1 METRKPIDLSAGG
14 LMLVIC
20 MIWGL
25 QQVVIKLAAEDMAPI
40 VQTGLRSGLAAVL
53 VAALIRIRGGRIV
66 LRDSSWRPGLL
77 AGFLFALEYLFVGE
91 GLRFTT
97 ASHMVVFLYTAPIF
111 TALLLHWR
119 LPEERLKPL
128 QWAGIGLAFTGIVLT
143 FIDRGAASTAASAP
157 NMVLGDLFGMA
168 GGLCWG
174 LTNLVLRT
182 SRLAFIPA
190 SNTLLYQLIGAFVL
204 LSFSTVILGQTEV
217 RLTATVVASL
227 SFQVLIISFA
237 SFLAWFWLLR
247 HYLASR
253 LGVLSFLTPL
263 FGVAFGVLLLNEPL
277 EMNFILGSLMVLAG
291 VLLVSGYEWIQH
303 RMAQAHRC
311 GESC

>member
-1 METRKPIDLSAGG
+1 METRKPIDPLAGG

-25 QQVVIKLAAEDMAPI
+25 QQVVIKIAAEGMAPI

-53 VAALIRIRGGRIV
+53 VAALIRLNGGRIV
-66 LRDSSWRPGLL
+66 LRDGSWQPGLL
-77 AGFLFALEYLFVGE
+77 AGLLFALEYLFVGE

-119 LPEERLKPL
+119 LPEERLKPI
-128 QWAGIGLAFTGIVLT
+128 QWAGIGLAFAGIVLT
-143 FIDRGAASTAASAP
+143 FVDRGPVVGLASAP
-157 NMVLGDLFGMA
+157 NMVAGDVLGLA
-168 GGLCWG
+168 GGFCWG
-174 LTNLVLRT
+174 LTTLVLRS
-182 SRLAFIPA
+182 SRLSVIPA
-190 SNTLLYQLIGAFVL
+190 ANTLLYQLIGAFVL
-204 LSFSTVILGQTEV
+204 LTFSALVLGRTEV
-217 RLTATVVASL
+217 RLTSIVVAGL
-227 SFQVLIISFA
+227 SFQVLIICFA

-291 VLLVSGYEWIQH
+291 VILVSGYEWVQH
-303 RMAQAHRC
+303 RLEQTREC
-311 GESC
+311 RESF

>member
-1 METRKPIDLSAGG
+1 METRKPIDMLAGG

-25 QQVVIKLAAEDMAPI
+25 QQVVIKFAAEGMAPI
-40 VQTGLRSGLAAVL
+40 VQMGLRSGLAALL
-53 VAALIRIRGGRIV
+53 VAAFIRIRGGR
-66 LRDSSWRPGLL
+66 LMLHDGSWRPGLL
-77 AGFLFALEYLFVGE
+77 AGLLFALEYLFVGE
-91 GLRFTT
+91 GLSFTT

-128 QWAGIGLAFTGIVLT
+128 QWAGIALALLGIVIT
-143 FIDRGAASTAASAP
+143 FIGRSPAAQAANAP
-157 NMVLGDLFGMA
+157 NMFLGDLLGMV

-190 SNTLLYQLIGAFVL
+190 SNTLLYQLIGAFL
-204 LSFSTVILGQTEV
+204 LLIPAAVALGQTEV
-217 RLTATVVASL
+217 HLTAAVLASL
-227 SFQVLIISFA
+227 SFQVLIICFA

-263 FGVAFGVLLLNEPL
+263 FGVAFGVMLLDEPL
-277 EMNFILGSLMVLAG
+277 EANFILGSLMVLAG
-291 VLLVSGYEWIQH
+291 VMLVSGYEWIQN
-303 RMAQAHRC
+303 RLAQARQC
-311 GESC
+311 RESS